1 MVLCFLTYN
10 ESRQKLVTNGEDMG
24 MTDLQ
29 FKDFLRGLL
38 DDLESA
44 KSKKDKK
51 ETDEKLD
58 RMIERF
64 KKAVED

>member
-1 MVLCFLTYN
+1 
-10 ESRQKLVTNGEDMG
+10 MG

-44 KSKKDKK
+44 KSKEDKEK
-51 ETDEKLD
+51 TDEKLE